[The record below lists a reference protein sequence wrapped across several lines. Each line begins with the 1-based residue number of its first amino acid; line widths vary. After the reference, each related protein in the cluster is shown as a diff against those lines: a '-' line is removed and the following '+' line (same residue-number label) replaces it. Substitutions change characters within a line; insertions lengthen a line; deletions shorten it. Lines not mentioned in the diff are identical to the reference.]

1 LQLSEKKFYT
11 RKAIALAAS
20 TDASAVQDGALQDD
34 VAASSTKMKRPLFYY
49 GELQFEEIGF

>member
-34 VAASSTKMKRPLFYY
+34 VAASSTKMKRPLFVC
-49 GELQFEEIGF
+49 LSVTRR